1 MANVLSQLI
10 VSLIDQVSGPAKQV
24 GSAIGDMNR
33 RISEATAAP
42 ISMTD
47 RLSAATTRAQRRM
60 NGYRTQMVDAV
71 ATMYTLG
78 RAIGSPVEASRQ
90 FEAAFADVKKVVE
103 FPTEGP
109 YSAEAFRQSLIDLS
123 RRVPLTVEELTQIAA
138 AGGQAGVAIEE
149 LAGFT
154 ENVAQVST
162 AFEIST
168 ADAGKALANLKAAL
182 KLSNPE
188 VMLLADHMNVL
199 ANNMATSESQVLDVV
214 NRVGAL
220 GAVVGIETKH
230 VAALGAAMTSAGGDA
245 ESAGT
250 ALRNMFLNLSQGEN
264 MTKDAQDTLE
274 KMGLDPASLPKRM
287 QTEGMAIIVDLLER
301 VARLPK
307 EEQAAALT
315 NMFDKRAVD
324 AIGPMLNNLDLL
336 RQSLDLVK
344 SDTDNLGA
352 SQREFEKRNDT
363 FDAGVK
369 TLQNTMNGLSIA
381 IGDALIPALT
391 SIMEKITP
399 IINTVT
405 RWASENP
412 KLTASILGIVGGL
425 VAFNGAMI
433 AVKYFGSYGYLAFL
447 NIAKGVTAAATA
459 FKTLSGAIAMTG
471 IGAVLIGVALAGMWI
486 YNNWQGIASMF
497 EAFGQAFQKAL
508 GPEASAAL
516 NTIIE
521 GISSLWGWVSDLV
534 GPISA
539 TEDKWRSWGEA
550 AGQGLANVVNWFTS
564 IDEKM
569 VALSNRIP
577 EMFRGFGDAIRTS
590 MDSGLAAAEAKIIE
604 WRERAYAAIMALKDR
619 MLEAGSAIVQAL
631 WDGMAAKF
639 DALIG
644 WVSGKASALIDSI
657 SRIPGRIGGMFGG
670 SSSPSADDPY
680 GVGPIEDLTK
690 RAGGGPISRGSTYMV
705 GERGPELITAGRSG
719 YVNRAG
725 SFPAGGITVSP
736 VFNMTFNGKTDSED
750 VVQQIRRVL
759 RDEVRETFRGVFAD
773 TSMRFA

>member
-1 MANVLSQLI
+1 MANILSQLI
-10 VSLIDQVSGPAKQV
+10 VSLVDQVTGPAKQV
-24 GSAIGDMNR
+24 GASIEGMNR
-33 RISEATAAP
+33 RISEATSSP

-47 RLSAATTRAQRRM
+47 KLAAASTRAQRRM

-78 RAIGSPVEASRQ
+78 RAIGSPVQASRQ

-168 ADAGKALANLKAAL
+168 ADAGKSLANLKAAL
-182 KLSNPE
+182 KLSNPQ

-250 ALRNMFLNLSQGEN
+250 ALRNMFLNLSQGEG
-264 MTKDAQDTLE
+264 MTDDAVATLE
-274 KMGLDPASLPKRM
+274 KIGLNAESLPSRM
-287 QTEGMAIIVDLLER
+287 QTEGIEAIVDLLER
-301 VARLPK
+301 VAALPK
-307 EEQAAALT
+307 EEQAASLT
-315 NMFDKRAVD
+315 NLFDKRAVD

-336 RQSLDLVK
+336 RQSLGLVQ
-344 SDTDNLGA
+344 SDTENLGA

-369 TLQNTMNGLSIA
+369 TLQNTMNGLAIA

-391 SIMEKITP
+391 SVMEKITP
-399 IINTVT
+399 IIDTVT

-433 AVKYFGSYGYLAFL
+433 AVKYFGTYGYVAFL
-447 NIAKGVTAAATA
+447 NLAKGVTVAATS
-459 FKTLSGAIAMTG
+459 FTTLSGAIAATG
-471 IGAVLIGVALAGMWI
+471 IGAILIGIAMAGIWI
-486 YNNWQGIASMF
+486 YNNWSGIAAMF
-497 EAFGQAFQKAL
+497 DEFGKAFSNAL
-508 GPEASAAL
+508 GPEASAVL
-516 NTIIE
+516 GGIID
-521 GISSLWGWVSDLV
+521 GISTLWNWVNNLL
-534 GPISA
+534 GPINQS
-539 TEDKWRSWGEA
+539 EEGWRGWGAAAGEA
-550 AGQGLANVVNWFTS
+550 LAGVVNWFTS
-564 IDEKM
+564 LDEK
-569 VALSNRIP
+569 VAALPVKIG
-577 EMFRGFGDAIRTS
+577 EMFRGVGDSIRVSMENGLNTVISSVSSWTEQFATAGHDLAQAMIDAIKNAFNDLLAWFSGLPGKIVSAIGNIDVSGLIKWPSLPSWLGGGDAEP
-590 MDSGLAAAEAKIIE
+590 AAEQPPA
-604 WRERAYAAIMALKDR
+604 RAR
-619 MLEAGSAIVQAL
+619 
-631 WDGMAAKF
+631 
-639 DALIG
+639 
-644 WVSGKASALIDSI
+644 
-657 SRIPGRIGGMFGG
+657 
-670 SSSPSADDPY
+670 
-680 GVGPIEDLTK
+680 
-690 RAGGGPISRGSTYMV
+690 GGPISRGSTYMV

-719 YVNRAG
+719 YVNKAG
-725 SFPAGGITVSP
+725 SFPAGGITINQSM
-736 VFNMTFNGKTDSED
+736 VFNVDGSASED
-750 VVQQIRRVL
+750 VVEKIRRVMK
-759 RDEVRETFRGVFAD
+759 DEVRETFRGVFSD
-773 TSMRFA
+773 TGLRFA